1 MRYNAIQSFAIGCIL
16 TGVWICTGCEVIN
29 PSETLPTT
37 IKVEPFD
44 FQVEDGQGSAM
55 NKITEVWVYAN
66 NSFVGAFL
74 PPAQIYYLPEGSTQ
88 FTFRPGIRNNGIAN
102 DAIVYPLF
110 TGYTMTLNAAAGQ
123 VFEVQPITSYK
134 PETTF
139 AFLSDFE
146 LGNPFVD
153 NRDTVAA
160 SKMVQS
166 NLDVFEG
173 QYSGRIVMSKA
184 AHFIEVGHSI
194 PISDLPADGTPVY
207 LEFRYKSETEMSIGL
222 LGIDLTGQSF
232 SNFFYLVKPSENWN
246 MLYIEL
252 TDLVKASAL
261 PGYKILFRSQ
271 YPSGGT
277 QDEYN
282 IYLDNIKVVHL

>member
-1 MRYNAIQSFAIGCIL
+1 MKSNLFRYSCVVGLLISVLIP
-16 TGVWICTGCEVIN
+16 TGCEVIN

-37 IKVEPFD
+37 IKVEPFE

-74 PPAQIYYLPEGSTQ
+74 PPAQIYYLPEGPTQ

-110 TGYTMTLNAAAGQ
+110 EGYTTSLTTKAGEI
-123 VFEVQPITSYK
+123 FDVQPVTSYK
-134 PETTF
+134 DETVF

-160 SKMVQS
+160 SKMIQS
-166 NLDVFEG
+166 DADVFEG
-173 QYSGRIVMSKA
+173 AYAGRIVLTRQA
-184 AHFIEVGHSI
+184 NFIEVGHAI
-194 PISDLPADGTPVY
+194 PMSGIPVDGTPVY
-207 LEFRYKSETEMSIGL
+207 LEFRYKSEAEMSIGL
-222 LGIDLTGQSF
+222 LGLDLTGQSF
-232 SNFFYLVKPSENWN
+232 SNFFYLVKPSETWN

-252 TDLVKASAL
+252 TDLVKSSAF

-277 QDEYN
+277 LDEYN